1 MKHKFLS
8 ILMSSMALFSCNT
21 NTSAIFDFYPE
32 PEVMADHPAIGN
44 LTSKQAT
51 FIRDSYYEKY
61 GKPFLQEEYGE
72 HYSDTFV
79 MWYAITKD
87 FGIFHENYLVSFTS
101 HEPLR
106 MVTDAYLDILI
117 NDIPVAEFPS
127 GGYWMILCTQDGDI
141 CDPQEAY
148 DNGLLNDEDVNTLHQ
163 KFLEERF
170 DYHEEESKENYK
182 GTEGI
187 GNSLR

>member
-8 ILMSSMALFSCNT
+8 ILMSSLALFSCNT
-21 NTSAIFDFYPE
+21 NSSSFLDYYPE
-32 PEVMADHPAIGN
+32 PEVMADHPAVGN

-61 GKPFLQEEYGE
+61 GKIYLQERYGE

-79 MWYAITKD
+79 MWYTITKD

-106 MVTDAYLDILI
+106 KVTAACLDILI
-117 NDIPVAEFPS
+117 NDIPIAEFPN
-127 GGYWMILCTQDGDI
+127 GGYWMILFTQDGDI
-141 CDPQEAY
+141 YNPQKAY

-163 KFLEERF
+163 KFLEENPDF
-170 DYHEEESKENYK
+170 DEMDLE
-182 GTEGI
+182 
-187 GNSLR
+187 LDC